1 MALARTLSFGLSKN
15 HAGVNLEAWPA
26 LISNALTAALGSPVA
41 TALADD
47 YDDLLG
53 RVLSGAVDVAWL
65 PPLLHARAAGQ
76 GARLVALPQRGGW
89 LTFRSA
95 LLVRKDDP
103 ISAPG
108 KLRGIRVAWRDRSS
122 ASGYLFPRIELAAL
136 GATPDKAFASE
147 KFYGSVVDAAQAVAS
162 GAADLCT
169 CWVSDPAARDP
180 RRATAEIEKALGPD
194 LAGKL
199 RVLHVTDP
207 IPPDGLVVAA
217 QVAEAERTAIAAAL
231 LALHSTPEGKQ
242 VLQTVFQAE
251 RLAPVNDALLKSLKT
266 WADAAAAR
274 GSQ

>member
-1 MALARTLSFGLSKN
+1 MPLARAISFGLSKN
-15 HAGVNLEAWPA
+15 HAGVNVEAWPA
-26 LISNALTAALGSPVA
+26 LLAGAITSVLGSPVV

-47 YDDLLG
+47 YDDLIQ
-53 RVLSGAVDVAWL
+53 RVLAAAVDVAWL

-103 ISAPG
+103 IAAPG
-108 KLRGIRVAWRDRSS
+108 KLRGVRVAWRDRSS

-169 CWVSDPAARDP
+169 CWVSDPSARDP
-180 RRATAEIEKALGPD
+180 ARAMAEIEKALGPE
-194 LAGKL
+194 LARKL

-217 QVAEAERTAIAAAL
+217 QVAENDRATITAAL
-231 LALHSTPEGKQ
+231 LALHTTAEGKKA
-242 VLQTVFQAE
+242 LETVFQAE
-251 RLAPVNDALLKSLKT
+251 RLAPVNDALLASLKT
-266 WADAAAAR
+266 WAEAAAAR
-274 GSQ
+274 AV

>member
-1 MALARTLSFGLSKN
+1 MGLARTISFGLSKN

-26 LISNALTAALGSPVA
+26 LLSSGVSAALGSPVV

-47 YDDLLG
+47 YDALINQ
-53 RVLSGAVDVAWL
+53 VLAGAVDVAWL
-65 PPLLHARAAGQ
+65 PPLLHARAAEQ

-103 ISAPG
+103 IDGPAN
-108 KLRGIRVAWRDRSS
+108 LRGARVAWRDRAS

-136 GATPDKAFASE
+136 GATPDKAFSSE

-169 CWVSDPAARDP
+169 CWVSDPAARD
-180 RRATAEIEKALGPD
+180 RDRAMVEIEKALGPE

-217 QVAEAERTAIAAAL
+217 QVQEAERSAIATAL
-231 LALHSTPEGKQ
+231 LALHTTPQGQKA
-242 VLQTVFQAE
+242 LQTVFQAE
-251 RLAPVNDALLKSLKT
+251 RLAPVNDALLRSLKT
-266 WADAAAAR
+266 WAEAAAAR
-274 GSQ
+274 GA